1 MIPEGAAVLLRTERL
16 VVRRFDAGD
25 IETLHT
31 YRNDEGTAAQQGWS
45 TPWPY
50 DDAVM
55 LVAEMA
61 LRDPLFERGEWAQ
74 LAVQRD
80 DDPTLIGDIG
90 VLWQRDDDVA
100 EIGFTLAPEHR
111 GLGYMAEAVA
121 AVCEEVTRELGL
133 RLVAAVTRLDHEP
146 ARRVLERVGF
156 AAVALDGDDEVV
168 YAWRP
173 GGWPGRPEPASDD
186 PAT

>member
-1 MIPEGAAVLLRTERL
+1 MTPEGAAVLLRTERL

-25 IETLHT
+25 IGPLHD
-31 YRNDEGTAAQQGWS
+31 YRNDEATAAAQAWS

-55 LVAEMA
+55 LVAEMS

-74 LAVQRD
+74 LALQRTD
-80 DDPTLIGDIG
+80 APDLIGDIG

-111 GLGYMAEAVA
+111 GSGLMAEAVA

-133 RLVAAVTRLDHEP
+133 RLVAAVTRIDNAA

-156 AAVALDGDDEVV
+156 APVALDGTDEVV
-168 YAWRP
+168 YAWRT
-173 GGWPGRPEPASDD
+173 GGWPMRVDD
-186 PAT
+186 RTAGSG

>member
-1 MIPEGAAVLLRTERL
+1 MNDQPSILLRTERL
-16 VVRRFDAGD
+16 VVRRFTADD
-25 IETLHT
+25 IDTIHG
-31 YRNDEGTAAQQGWS
+31 YRNDRVTAAFQGW
-45 TPWPY
+45 TVPWEY
-50 DDAVM
+50 DEAVM

-61 LRDPLFERGEWAQ
+61 MRDPLFERGEWAQ
-74 LAVQRD
+74 LALERAST
-80 DDPTLIGDIG
+80 PGLIGDIG
-90 VLWQRDDDVA
+90 VLWQAEDDVA

-156 AAVALDGDDEVV
+156 AAVALDGEDEVV